1 MEEKKSSINIGTK
14 SFISTVL
21 ILLAIMIFAGILTLV
36 LPQGSFERVIDEQ
49 TGQEMVVPD
58 TYVIDEEAETL
69 EVWRWFTAP
78 FEVLFQSDAITAI
91 VIILFI
97 ILIGG
102 TFSVL
107 EQGGIFTY
115 VIGLTIRKFGSRKY
129 LLMAAISFIFMFMG
143 STMGLLEEVVPLIPL
158 IVSLAIALKWDAL
171 VGLGMSLL
179 SVGFGFAAGTFNPF
193 TIVIA
198 QELAGLELYSGLGFR
213 IGVFVIIYTI
223 LIIFLI
229 RYGKKVERTP
239 EASLVYGVH
248 AAVEDFNMENT
259 EENPKIRKATII
271 FGISLCIVFAYVIL
285 SLFVSGLSDYTMP
298 MMAIVLTVGGLIS
311 GRIVVDKPMKTF
323 VKGMIAIAPCALLI
337 IMALSVKLIIVEGGI
352 LDTILQYAY
361 QMFQNTSSYGAIVMI
376 YLLVL
381 SLQFFISGAASKAFL
396 IMPIIVPLGDMVGLT
411 RQSVVQVFCFADGFT
426 NVFFPT
432 CALMLISLGLVN
444 VPMSKWMKWTWKL
457 QAVILGVTIVLS
469 LVMVA
474 IGYQ

>member
-14 SFISTVL
+14 SFLSTVL
-21 ILLAIMIFAGILTLV
+21 ILLAIMIFAGVLTQV
-36 LPQGSFERVIDEQ
+36 LPQGSFEREIDAE
-49 TGQEMVVPD
+49 TGQEMVIPG
-58 TYVIDEEAETL
+58 TYEIEEDVETL
-69 EVWRWFTAP
+69 PVWRWFTAP

-91 VIILFI
+91 VIIIFI

-102 TFSVL
+102 TFTVL
-107 EQGGIFTY
+107 ESGGVFTY
-115 VIGLTIRKFGSRKY
+115 VIGVTIRKFGDKKY
-129 LLMAAISFIFMFMG
+129 MLMAAISFIFMFMG

-223 LIIFLI
+223 LIIFLTK
-229 RYGKKVERTP
+229 YGKKIEKSP
-239 EASLVYGVH
+239 EKSLVYGIHSSVDNF
-248 AAVEDFNMENT
+248 EME
-259 EENPKIRKATII
+259 EHIDDPKVRKATMV
-271 FGISLCIVFAYVIL
+271 FGISLSIVFAYIIL
-285 SLFVSGLSDYTMP
+285 SLLVSGLSDYTMP
-298 MMAIVLTVGGLIS
+298 VMAIVLTVGGLIS
-311 GRIVVDKPMKTF
+311 GKMVVDKTMKTF
-323 VKGMIAIAPCALLI
+323 LKGMIAISPCALLI

-361 QMFQNTSSYGAIVMI
+361 QMFQNTSSYGAIIMI

-444 VPMSKWMKWTWKL
+444 VPMSKWLKWTWKL
-457 QAVILGVTIVLS
+457 QAVILIVTMLLS
-469 LVMVA
+469 LGMVA
-474 IGYQ
+474 IGYN